1 MPEVSDAGARR
12 PLTARSVIAST
23 LLGVDPP
30 RLPALALVRSGELF
44 GLREGATRTA
54 LSRMAAAGEVV
65 PDDGH
70 YALAGP
76 LLERHARQRSARRGS
91 ARGRSARG
99 TDRAAGRDD
108 WNGTWVLAVVT
119 TERRDARARADFR
132 SAARRLRLAE
142 VREGVWARP
151 DHGDRA
157 GGAADREVVDD
168 QAVWIRG
175 ARPDDIGPF
184 LDAFDLDGWARRAEN
199 LIVEMTASQPALDER
214 RVDVVADTFV
224 LAAAVLR
231 HLLADPAFPDPL
243 LPDRWPG
250 DRLRS
255 TFDRFDEAF
264 KATWRAWYGSFRAEE
279 PEKTAK
285 VSD

>member
-76 LLERHARQRSARRGS
+76 LLERHARQRAARR
-91 ARGRSARG
+91 RGPRRG
-99 TDRAAGRDD
+99 GDRPWD
-108 WNGTWVLAVVT
+108 GTWVLAVVRT
-119 TERRDARARADFR
+119 DRRSASDRAAFR
-132 SAARRLRLAE
+132 SSARRLRLAE

-151 DHGDRA
+151 DDLDRRDA
-157 GGAADREVVDD
+157 PADTGVIDD
-168 QAVWIRG
+168 QALWVRG
-175 ARPDDIGPF
+175 ARPDDVGPWV
-184 LDAFDLDGWARRAEN
+184 DAFDLPGWAARAED
-199 LIVEMTASQPALDER
+199 LIVEMEGAQPALDER
-214 RVDVVADTFV
+214 RVDAVAETFV
-224 LAAAVLR
+224 VAAAVLR
-231 HLLADPAFPDPL
+231 HLLADPSLPATL
-243 LPDRWPG
+243 LPGGWPG
-250 DRLRS
+250 ERLRT
-255 TFDRFDEAF
+255 TFDRFDDAF
-264 KATWRAWYGSFRAEE
+264 KATWRAWYGAFRAEE
-279 PEKTAK
+279 PEKSAK